1 MSDTENKLS
10 NMYCGITYEKIYE
23 LYKMGLIYGDIAV
36 QISRK
41 SGQIASPTVVEQI
54 IKKVEAYMNNGGQ
67 ETKTCFK
74 KEKIG
79 RKPPLNTEKIKELFE
94 ELIYDLKIYGCS
106 YDLIAVIFREK
117 GIFVSSTIIKKIYKQ
132 YIREKNKEDC
142 INSERGENLK
152 ENGLNLFEEY
162 LKKLYA
168 NEATKEKLEKLGISE
183 SSFKNMSNNE
193 EQER

>member
-1 MSDTENKLS
+1 M
-10 NMYCGITYEKIYE
+10 
-23 LYKMGLIYGDIAV
+23 
-36 QISRK
+36 
-41 SGQIASPTVVEQI
+41 
-54 IKKVEAYMNNGGQ
+54 
-67 ETKTCFK
+67 
-74 KEKIG
+74 
-79 RKPPLNTEKIKELFE
+79 NTEKIKELFE

-168 NEATKEKLEKLGISE
+168 NEATKEKLEKLGI
-183 SSFKNMSNNE
+183 
-193 EQER
+193 